1 MTLIDATCVLPV
13 VNYDTSDDDVAAKKL
28 QIQHLHIHYSFKM
41 ATHDYCHQSSNSYK
55 MLNMV
60 IISHSPPELWPD
72 CQFPPLIIFHFF
84 YFYGINSLVV
94 VQYDVYDILICIFYL
109 INPSS
114 LALTSGTTIRII
126 RFQQIP

>member
-1 MTLIDATCVLPV
+1 MTLLDGTCVLPV

-60 IISHSPPELWPD
+60 NNL
-72 CQFPPLIIFHFF
+72 F
-84 YFYGINSLVV
+84 YFYGINSLVE
-94 VQYDVYDILICIFYL
+94 VQYDVYDI
-109 INPSS
+109 
-114 LALTSGTTIRII
+114 
-126 RFQQIP
+126 

>member
-72 CQFPPLIIFHFF
+72 CQFPPLIIF
-84 YFYGINSLVV
+84 V
-94 VQYDVYDILICIFYL
+94 IF
-109 INPSS
+109 S
-114 LALTSGTTIRII
+114 TFMG
-126 RFQQIP
+126 

>member
-13 VNYDTSDDDVAAKKL
+13 VNYDTSDVDVAAKKL

-72 CQFPPLIIFHFF
+72 CQFPPLIIFVIFF
-84 YFYGINSLVV
+84 H
-94 VQYDVYDILICIFYL
+94 DILICIFYL

-126 RFQQIP
+126 RFHQIP